1 MLAQIG
7 EHRLKPRLDAVDVPR
22 GDDHAAVVRRPI
34 ALLDVMPALEA
45 AIQSIATEV
54 ATWLWMAGLNAAMT

>member
-1 MLAQIG
+1 
-7 EHRLKPRLDAVDVPR
+7 
-22 GDDHAAVVRRPI
+22 
-34 ALLDVMPALEA
+34 MPALEA